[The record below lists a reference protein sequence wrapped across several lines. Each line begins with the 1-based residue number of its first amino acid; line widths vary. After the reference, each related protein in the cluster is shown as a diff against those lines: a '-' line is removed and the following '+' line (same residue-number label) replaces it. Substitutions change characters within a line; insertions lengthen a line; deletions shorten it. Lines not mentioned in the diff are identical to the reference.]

1 MWWFNSGNLTLV
13 WYLYIVH
20 IQSSLIGLIMSHLA
34 VFPPVQGLSD
44 SAPDSYLDI
53 AFNYHDFKR
62 FSRLSLLFTVPRF
75 LKSAGQYFVKFPSIW
90 FCFMFSY
97 DQAYFF
103 FFFLA
108 RAWILPM
115 GYSVL
120 IPHMRRNM
128 ISLNPI
134 IDGVHFDQL
143 VGGICLSFF
152 NVKLAF
158 FSYVNNE

>member
-1 MWWFNSGNLTLV
+1 MIFI
-13 WYLYIVH
+13 Y
-20 IQSSLIGLIMSHLA
+20 SSYSKFTNWPDMSHLA
-34 VFPPVQGLSD
+34 VFPPVQDLSD

-103 FFFLA
+103 FFFGKGMNTA
-108 RAWILPM
+108 YGIFC
-115 GYSVL
+115 
-120 IPHMRRNM
+120 PHTSHEKKHD
-128 ISLNPI
+128 IT
-134 IDGVHFDQL
+134 
-143 VGGICLSFF
+143 
-152 NVKLAF
+152 
-158 FSYVNNE
+158 